1 MATYKGEKFIRQQLD
16 SIFSQTF
23 ENWQLVI
30 SDDGSTD
37 NSVSVLVDNIADER
51 LIVVNKLNGGES
63 SARNFGIKL
72 SKYDYVAFIDAD
84 DIWHPEYLEKIRELI
99 FKFPRCGLYCTNYDI
114 IKINGDR
121 VKAHRSSALRADT
134 IIRDYFKISR
144 RLPLVTSNTAVIPVH
159 VFDSIGYF
167 NETIKMGPDLEM
179 WYRVIQNYQIAFS
192 SYTGATYFH
201 DADNRVCNNAL
212 YFSESFFVSLAKIF
226 ETGKFRIQRVELLYL
241 NDLVCKE
248 LVRLKITLSG
258 SDVRRAIDFV
268 RNLNLPLINWRIY
281 FLLSFLPS
289 LCIRVFY
296 RIEYILLK

>member
-1 MATYKGEKFIRQQLD
+1 
-16 SIFSQTF
+16 
-23 ENWQLVI
+23 
-30 SDDGSTD
+30 
-37 NSVSVLVDNIADER
+37 VLR
-51 LIVVNKLNGGES
+51 
-63 SARNFGIKL
+63 
-72 SKYDYVAFIDAD
+72 
-84 DIWHPEYLEKIRELI
+84 
-99 FKFPRCGLYCTNYDI
+99 
-114 IKINGDR
+114 
-121 VKAHRSSALRADT
+121 ALREDT
-134 IIRDYFKISR
+134 IIKDYFKISR

-192 SYTGATYFH
+192 SYMGATYFH

-289 LCIRVFY
+289 VCIRFFY
-296 RIEYILLK
+296 RIEYIFLK